1 MDCVFAV
8 QGSDYILLAGD
19 RAAVS
24 NSIIK
29 LQDTYHKISKLAG
42 KQMMAC
48 EQKYSICLLQ
58 TTIISCQM
66 NINIQV
72 TTMHFFAKKN

>member
-8 QGSDYILLAGD
+8 QGPDYILLAGD

-29 LQDTYHKISKLAG
+29 L
-42 KQMMAC
+42 
-48 EQKYSICLLQ
+48 
-58 TTIISCQM
+58 
-66 NINIQV
+66 
-72 TTMHFFAKKN
+72 